1 MSRNAKQAIAR
12 CGSLHEILRRMEH
25 LGYECPSVVARSCL
39 SSMLLKPKSLLGR
52 APWPHVVKE
61 AVWLSPG
68 DLEGV
73 EAVDGLI
80 EHATEVLELTMRSLC
95 ASPGRLR
102 RKLRH
107 LIDHW
112 AGLHNVAEDVD
123 MSGVM
128 VPGSALYATRSS
140 TSRNMGSPWG

>member
-1 MSRNAKQAIAR
+1 
-12 CGSLHEILRRMEH
+12 MEH